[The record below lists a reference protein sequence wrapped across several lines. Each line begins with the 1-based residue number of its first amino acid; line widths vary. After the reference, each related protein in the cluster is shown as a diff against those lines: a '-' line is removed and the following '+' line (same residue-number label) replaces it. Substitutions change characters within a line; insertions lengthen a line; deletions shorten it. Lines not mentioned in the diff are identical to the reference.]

1 MKKEMMKRAEK
12 INQLLATKGYDFRIQ
27 YESILKNNCRKD
39 VYQFY
44 GKTKYHNV
52 LPLLNYDESWWNM
65 SDDELVEFLHDI
77 YIEKAF
83 HLEHNLFFSR
93 QYILD
98 NVLPK
103 IISIE
108 NQDAFLKE
116 KIICVPVLDM
126 IVTFYLPIK
135 DEEKGI
141 LSVKITEEFLES
153 ITFDELKNAAITNIE
168 KTYRIET
175 LESMLAEMGES
186 STLSEDPYPMY
197 VLTNDSKING
207 ASAVISKKIM
217 RELSERLGTEDI
229 IMLPSSIH
237 EFIAIPASE
246 ALEFP
251 FLLELVKN
259 SNENI
264 VNPQDKLTDSI
275 YIWKSGKFLVLH
287 YLLL

>member
-93 QYILD
+93 EYILD
-98 NVLPK
+98 HVLPK
-103 IISIE
+103 IISID

-116 KIICVPVLDM
+116 RIICVPVLDM
-126 IVTFYLPIK
+126 IVTFYLPFK
-135 DEEKGI
+135 NEEKGI
-141 LSVKITEEFLES
+141 LSIKITEEFLQAV
-153 ITFDELKNAAITNIE
+153 TFDELKNAAITNIE
-168 KTYRIET
+168 KTYRIEK
-175 LESMLAEMGES
+175 LESILAEMGTDTT
-186 STLSEDPYPMY
+186 TLSDDPYPMY
-197 VLTNDSKING
+197 VITNDSKING
-207 ASAVISKKIM
+207 AAAILSQDIM
-217 RELSERLGTEDI
+217 WDLRNQMGAEEI
-229 IMLPSSIH
+229 ILLPSSIH
-237 EFIAIPASE
+237 EFVALPAYE
-246 ALEFP
+246 GMEFP
-251 FLLELVKN
+251 FLIDLVKN
-259 SNENI
+259 SNNTV
-264 VNPQDKLTDSI
+264 VNVEDKLTDSI
-275 YIWKSGKFLVLH
+275 YVWQSGKFTVLH
-287 YLLL
+287 

>member
-1 MKKEMMKRAEK
+1 MRKKEEMMKREEK
-12 INQLLATKGYDFRIQ
+12 INQLLDQRGYEFRIK
-27 YESILKNNCRKD
+27 YKSELKNNGWKD
-39 VYQFY
+39 
-44 GKTKYHNV
+44 TYHFFAEGYNV
-52 LPLLNYDESWWNM
+52 LPVLCFDDYWWNM

-207 ASAVISKKIM
+207 ASAVISTNIMKK
-217 RELSERLGTEDI
+217 LSERMNTEEI
-229 IMLPSSIH
+229 ILLPSSIH
-237 EFIAIPASE
+237 EFIAIPFSDE
-246 ALEFP
+246 VEFP
-251 FLLELVKN
+251 FLLDLVKN
-259 SNENI
+259 VNKHI
-264 VNPQDKLTDSI
+264 VNIEEKLTDSV
-275 YIWKSGKFLVLH
+275 YIWHSGKFTVLH
-287 YLLL
+287 